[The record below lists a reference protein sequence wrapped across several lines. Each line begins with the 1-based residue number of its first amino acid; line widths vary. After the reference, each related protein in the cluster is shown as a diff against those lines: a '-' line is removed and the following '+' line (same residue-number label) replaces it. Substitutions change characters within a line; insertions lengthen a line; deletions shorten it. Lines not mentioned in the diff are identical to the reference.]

1 VTKEPSLR
9 KNRSEEAFGNW
20 RDILR
25 GSITSAEALSGLLP
39 VEVKTIFDVT
49 SRYPFRINPYYLSLI
64 QTQNDPIWRQA
75 IPDAAEIENGFG
87 EPDPLIEETLSPVP
101 NLIHRY
107 PDRVVLLVS
116 NQCAMYCR
124 FCMRKRRVGQLE
136 AISTEETLEAAVDY
150 IRRKPRV
157 REVILS
163 GGDPFLLETETI
175 EAILIALRNIS
186 HVEILRI
193 HSRTPCTLPQRITPR
208 LADMLKKYHPLY
220 VNTHF
225 NHPLEITPVA
235 AAACAR
241 LADAGIPM
249 GNQSVFLKGVNDEA
263 DILTAL
269 FQKLL
274 QIRVRPYYLHHPDLV
289 RGTGHFRPTIERGLA
304 MMAAI
309 QGHSSGLCLPH
320 YVIDVPG
327 GGGKVPLLPE
337 YIQSREGGNLRVRTY
352 NGKTYDYPLT

>member
-1 VTKEPSLR
+1 MEENRILTK
-9 KNRSEEAFGNW
+9 RSEDTFGNW

-25 GSITSAEALSGLLP
+25 RSITTAEALSRLLP
-39 VEVKTIFDVT
+39 VDYKMICDVA

-75 IPDAAEIENGFG
+75 IPDAAEIENAFG
-87 EPDPLIEETLSPVP
+87 TPDPLAEEILSPVS

-124 FCMRKRRVGQLE
+124 FCMRKRRVGQPESLP
-136 AISTEETLEAAVDY
+136 TEETMEMALDY
-150 IRRKPRV
+150 IGRKSRV

-163 GGDPFLLETETI
+163 GGDPFLLETDTIETI
-175 EAILIALRNIS
+175 LVALRNIP

-208 LADMLKKYHPLY
+208 LVNMLKKYQPLY

-235 AAACAR
+235 ATACAR
-241 LADAGIPM
+241 LADAGIPL
-249 GNQSVFLKGVNDEA
+249 GNQTVFLKGVNDAAE
-263 DILTAL
+263 ILTAL

-274 QIRVRPYYLHHPDLV
+274 QLRVRPYYLHHPDLV
-289 RGTGHFRPTIERGLA
+289 RGTGHFRPAIEKGLN

-309 QGHSSGLCLPH
+309 QGHTSGLCLPH

-337 YIQSREGGNLRVRTY
+337 YIQSREGGNLTLRTY
-352 NGKTYDYPLT
+352 NGNTYDYPLT

>member
-1 VTKEPSLR
+1 MEESSALENKSE
-9 KNRSEEAFGNW
+9 NRVDSW
-20 RDILR
+20 RDLLR
-25 GSITSAEALSGLLP
+25 GSITTAEALSRHLP
-39 VEVKTIFDVT
+39 VDLKTISLVADC
-49 SRYPFRINPYYLSLI
+49 YPFRINPYYLSLI
-64 QTQNDPIWRQA
+64 QHHKDPIWRQA
-75 IPDAAEIENGFG
+75 IPDAAEIENPFG
-87 EPDPLIEETLSPVP
+87 ALDPLAEERLSPVP

-107 PDRVVLLVS
+107 PDRAVLLVS

-124 FCMRKRRVGQLE
+124 FCMRKRRVGQAE
-136 AISTEETLEAAVDY
+136 SISIDETLEAAVDY
-150 IRRKPRV
+150 IRKEPRV

-163 GGDPFLLETETI
+163 GGDPFLLETDTI
-175 EAILIALRNIS
+175 EEILIALRKIP

-208 LADMLKKYHPLY
+208 LAGMLKKYQPLY

-225 NHPLEITPVA
+225 NHPLEITPIA

-241 LADAGIPM
+241 LADAGIPL
-249 GNQSVFLKGVNDEA
+249 GNQTVFLKGVNDEA
-263 DILTAL
+263 EIMTML

-289 RGTGHFRPTIERGLA
+289 RGTGHFRPSIEKGLE

-309 QGHSSGLCLPH
+309 QGHTSGLCLPH

-327 GGGKVPLLPE
+327 GGGKVPLLPA
-337 YIQSREGGNLRVRTY
+337 YIQSREEGNLIVRTY
-352 NGKTYDYPLT
+352 SGKIYEYPVA

>member
-1 VTKEPSLR
+1 MTEERAL
-9 KNRSEEAFGNW
+9 NYRSEDAFGNW
-20 RDILR
+20 RDILGR
-25 GSITSAEALSGLLP
+25 SVTTAEALARLLP
-39 VEVKTIFDVT
+39 MDFKTICDVA

-75 IPDAAEIENGFG
+75 IPDAAEIDDGFG
-87 EPDPLIEETLSPVP
+87 APDPLAEETLSPVP
-101 NLIHRY
+101 HLIHRY

-116 NQCAMYCR
+116 HQCAMYCR
-124 FCMRKRRVGQLE
+124 FCMRKRQVGQSE
-136 AISTEETLEAAVDY
+136 AIPVEETLEAAVDY
-150 IRRKPRV
+150 LRKQPGV

-163 GGDPFLLETETI
+163 GGDPFLLETDAI
-175 EAILIALRNIS
+175 EAILMALRKIP
-186 HVEILRI
+186 HLEILRI
-193 HSRTPCTLPQRITPR
+193 HSRTPCTLPQRITVR
-208 LADMLKKYHPLY
+208 LADMLKKYQPIY

-235 AAACAR
+235 AEACAR
-241 LADAGIPM
+241 LADAGIPL
-249 GNQSVFLKGVNDEA
+249 GNQTVFLKGVNDAA
-263 DILTAL
+263 DILTVL
-269 FQKLL
+269 FQKLQ

-289 RGTGHFRPTIERGLA
+289 RGTGHFRPSIEKGLE

-309 QGHSSGLCLPH
+309 QGHTSGLCLPH

-337 YIQSREGGNLRVRTY
+337 YIQSREGGKLWVRTY

>member
-1 VTKEPSLR
+1 VKENRALN
-9 KNRSEEAFGNW
+9 NRSEDRFGNW

-25 GSITSAEALSGLLP
+25 RSVTTAEALSRLLP
-39 VEVKTIFDVT
+39 VDFKAIGNVA
-49 SRYPFRINPYYLSLI
+49 SCYPFRINPYYLSLI
-64 QTQNDPIWRQA
+64 QTRNDPIWRQA
-75 IPDAAEIENGFG
+75 IPDAAEIENAFG
-87 EPDPLIEETLSPVP
+87 APDPLAEETLSPVP

-124 FCMRKRRVGQLE
+124 FCMRKRRVGHPETLP
-136 AISTEETLEAAVDY
+136 TEETMASAVDY
-150 IRRKPRV
+150 IRREPRV

-163 GGDPFLLETETI
+163 GGDPFLLETDTI
-175 EAILIALRNIS
+175 EAILMSLRKIS

-193 HSRTPCTLPQRITPR
+193 HSRTPCTLPQRITQH
-208 LADMLKKYHPLY
+208 LVDMLKKYQPLY

-241 LADAGIPM
+241 LADAGIPL
-249 GNQSVFLKGVNDEA
+249 GNQTVFLKGVNDEA

-289 RGTGHFRPTIERGLA
+289 RGTGHFRPAIEKGLE

-309 QGHSSGLCLPH
+309 QGHASGLCLPY

-337 YIQSREGGNLRVRTY
+337 YIQSREGGNLTVRTY
-352 NGKTYDYPLT
+352 NGKTYDYPMT